1 MPPIYPAPPQRESE
15 VCTVDLFCQLSS
27 RATLCSM
34 DYAKDVLVSTEW
46 AAQNLQTPGVR
57 FVEVNEDILLY
68 ETGHLPGAVK
78 LDWQSD
84 LWHPVERDFI
94 EPQQVSALLGK
105 LGIGADDTIVL
116 YGDKSNWWASYAYW
130 FLSYSGVSHLKIMNG
145 GRQKWVA
152 EGRELTTDAPT
163 VTATTYPALQ
173 RDESLRAYRDE
184 VRAHLESVNNGQG
197 AMVDVRS
204 PDEFSGKVTH
214 MPNYPQE
221 GVLRGGH
228 IPGARN
234 IPWAKAT
241 NEDGTF
247 KSADELKA
255 LYEGEGV
262 TADKDVIAYCRIAE
276 RSSHSWFVLREL
288 LGYPKV
294 RNYDGSWTEWGNGVG
309 LPIAK
314 TYSEE

>member
-1 MPPIYPAPPQRESE
+1 
-15 VCTVDLFCQLSS
+15 
-27 RATLCSM
+27 M
-34 DYAKDVLVSTEW
+34 DYAKDVLVSTDW
-46 AAQNLQTPGVR
+46 VAQHRQDAGVR
-57 FVEVNEDILLY
+57 LIEVDEDILLY
-68 ETGHLPGAVK
+68 DTGHIPGAVK
-78 LDWQSD
+78 VDWQQD
-84 LWHPVERDFI
+84 FWHAVERDFI
-94 EPQQVSALLGK
+94 DAGEVQALLSK
-105 LGIGADDTIVL
+105 LGIQPTDTVIL

-130 FLSYSGVSHLKIMNG
+130 FLSYSGVKNLKLMNG

-152 EGRELTTDAPT
+152 EGRELTTDAPSYP
-163 VTATTYPALQ
+163 ASQYPALQ
-173 RDESLRAYRDE
+173 RDESLRALRED
-184 VRAHLESVNNGQG
+184 VRAHLDKVKGGQG
-197 AMVDVRS
+197 ALVDVRS
-204 PDEFSGKVTH
+204 PDEYSGKVTH

-228 IPGARN
+228 IPGARS

-288 LGYPKV
+288 LGYPHV
-294 RNYDGSWTEWGNGVG
+294 RNYDGSWTEWGNAVG
-309 LPIAK
+309 MPIEK
-314 TYSEE
+314 TYREE

>member
-1 MPPIYPAPPQRESE
+1 
-15 VCTVDLFCQLSS
+15 
-27 RATLCSM
+27 M
-34 DYAKDVLVSTEW
+34 DYVKDVLVSTDW
-46 AAQNLQTPGVR
+46 VAQNLNQEGLR
-57 FVEVNEDILLY
+57 LIEVDEDILLY
-68 ETGHLPGAVK
+68 DTGHIPGAVK
-78 LDWQSD
+78 VDWQQD
-84 LWHPVERDFI
+84 FWDPVMREFI
-94 EPQQVSALLGK
+94 GPEELSALLGR
-105 LGIGADDTIVL
+105 LGLKEGDQIIL
-116 YGDKSNWWASYAYW
+116 YGDKSNWWAAYAYW
-130 FLSYSGVSHLKIMNG
+130 FLSYNGVQNLKLMNG

-152 EGRELTTDAPT
+152 EGRELTTDAPSYE
-163 VTATTYPALQ
+163 ATQYPALH

-184 VRAHLESVNNGQG
+184 VKAHIETVRGGQG

-228 IPGARN
+228 IPGAAN
-234 IPWAKAT
+234 IPWARAT

-247 KSADELKA
+247 KTADELKA

-262 TADKDVIAYCRIAE
+262 TPDKDVIAYCRIAE

-294 RNYDGSWTEWGNGVG
+294 RNYDGSWTEWGNAVG
-309 LPIAK
+309 MPIEK
-314 TYSEE
+314 TYSEA

>member
-1 MPPIYPAPPQRESE
+1 MEY
-15 VCTVDLFCQLSS
+15 V
-27 RATLCSM
+27 
-34 DYAKDVLVSTEW
+34 KDVLVSTDW
-46 AAQNLQTPGVR
+46 VADHKNDADVR
-57 FVEVNEDILLY
+57 LIEVNEDILLY
-68 ETGHLPGAVK
+68 ETGHIEGAVK
-78 LDWQSD
+78 VDWQGD
-84 LWHPVERDFI
+84 FWTPVMREFI
-94 EPQQVSALLGK
+94 SPDELSAFLGR
-105 LGIGADDTIVL
+105 LGLKEGDTLVL

-130 FLSYSGVSHLKIMNG
+130 FLSYSGVKNLKLMNG

-152 EGRELTTDAPT
+152 EGRELVTTPT
-163 VTATTYPALQ
+163 EVTPTTYPALK

-184 VRAHLESVNNGQG
+184 VRAHIEKVRSGEG

-214 MPNYPQE
+214 MPAYPQE

-228 IPGARN
+228 IPGAAN
-234 IPWAKAT
+234 IPWARAT

-247 KSADELKA
+247 KSADELSA
-255 LYEGEGV
+255 LYGGEGV
-262 TADKDVIAYCRIAE
+262 TPDKDVIAYCRIAE

-309 LPIAK
+309 LPIEK
-314 TYSEE
+314 TYQDV